1 MEKMGGREEEW
12 SKNLTLGPAEL
23 GDGVDEALVEVGGP
37 PEAGLGVRRQH
48 EARRAAG
55 ARHLAGHRAVRAV
68 VDQARGEHLLLLLHS
83 SQEQRK
89 RERDRDLLLLL
100 RSQKRSRIQR
110 KGPRLSLPCL
120 LLLFCCR
127 FFQCCQ

>member
-37 PEAGLGVRRQH
+37 PEAGLGVCRQH
-48 EARRAAG
+48 QARRAAG

-68 VDQARGEHLLLLLHS
+68 VDQARGEHLHLLFLHS

-89 RERDRDLLLLL
+89 RERGTETFSSSFVPKSEVGSNGKSPGFLSPASLLL
-100 RSQKRSRIQR
+100 
-110 KGPRLSLPCL
+110 P
-120 LLLFCCR
+120 LFH
-127 FFQCCQ
+127 CCQ